1 MIFRVA
7 AEVPCFGIAAALS
20 LALPCAH
27 ELNSDNIHMRALHSI
42 RLRRSLERWYRV
54 SVDGNRLNRQLDSE
68 LAGRLE
74 DIFGYNLL
82 FIGVDPGLK
91 LSAMTR
97 VRQLIAVSP
106 DPAAERP
113 IPLHIIANDE
123 ELPIETESI
132 DIVVACNTLDLSDD
146 PHQVLR
152 EIRRVL
158 TPHGQLI
165 LIGFNPNSLLG
176 LVRSLSRRQQN
187 APWRALRALPPH
199 RVTDWLSLIDFDC
212 DVVSHKQ
219 VIPVPNG
226 GYFGKLLQRLDD
238 WLCQHHAPFGSSYI
252 IQAHKLVRGH
262 LHPKASSRARPRLI
276 SLPAA
281 KPIVGSTTPT
291 SQQPRKLP
299 PNIQ

>member
-1 MIFRVA
+1 M
-7 AEVPCFGIAAALS
+7 S
-20 LALPCAH
+20 K
-27 ELNSDNIHMRALHSI
+27 LHSI
-42 RLRRSLERWYRV
+42 RLRRLLERWYRTAV
-54 SVDGNRLNRQLDSE
+54 EGRRLNRQLGSE
-68 LAGRLE
+68 LTGRLE

-91 LSAMTR
+91 LTDMTR
-97 VRQLIAVSP
+97 VRKLIAASP

-123 ELPIETESI
+123 ELPVESESI
-132 DIVVACNTLDLSDD
+132 DVLVACNALDLSDD

-176 LVRSLSRRQQN
+176 LIRALSRRQQN
-187 APWRALRALPPH
+187 APWGGLSALPPH

-226 GYFGKLLQRLDD
+226 GYLGKLLQRVDD
-238 WLCQHHAPFGSSYI
+238 WLCKHRAPFGSSYI

-262 LHPKASSRARPRLI
+262 LHPKAISRTKPRLI
-276 SLPAA
+276 SLPVA
-281 KPIVGSTTPT
+281 KPIVGSSTPT
-291 SQQPRKLP
+291 SRQPRKLP
-299 PNIQ
+299 PKIQ